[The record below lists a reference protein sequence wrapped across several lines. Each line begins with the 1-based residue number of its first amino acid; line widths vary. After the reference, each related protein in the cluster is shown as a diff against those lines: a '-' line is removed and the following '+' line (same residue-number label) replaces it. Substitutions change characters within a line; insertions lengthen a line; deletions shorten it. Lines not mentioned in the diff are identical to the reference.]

1 MASAQAPA
9 STYGMAYTAIDESTL
24 YIQGGI
30 ILPPPG
36 GTAKITSQFYALDL
50 TQDWNATSP
59 PWKALTA
66 PTTTVTQI
74 SSQSM
79 TISPDRQTLTLWS
92 VFPTAAVNYSI
103 ADASWTKVPLSVG
116 LAISG
121 NSLRAA
127 SDPATGAV
135 YIPGVGPLN
144 TNYMVRYNYLTGLV
158 TLISIPLALVPALDS
173 YSFVWCQPRK
183 SFLLFAGNVSNVN
196 AFSEYSPST
205 SQWTQL
211 KTNAYNGTKMILF
224 GGDGSGPSVASLSI
238 LDIPTMTWTIGKD
251 APDARSEMAC
261 AVAGD
266 NFVVWGGYKEMLS
279 VDSVAAPTTPLIFNI
294 KTGKWTEKFV
304 RGANGNKTEGA
315 PGGVP
320 GTGTG
325 GGSGSGSG
333 GSGSGGGSV
342 GGDVSPIDGGSSSIG
357 SGEIVG
363 GGGISTTSGA
373 AIGGGVAVG
382 VGVLAGIIF
391 LFIQRRRQR
400 STKDFEM
407 VSPSLSIMPSPAEN
421 RVVQLGPVSNESYQS
436 KLNNQQQQQEMSYSN
451 VQYTPS
457 NELPGVSGLP
467 PSYSASSRSRPV
479 IPSYYEVTGIPGDPR
494 ELVRQLSR

>member
-1 MASAQAPA
+1 
-9 STYGMAYTAIDESTL
+9 MAYTAIDESTL

-59 PWKALTA
+59 PWKALTS
-66 PTTTVTQI
+66 PTTTATQI

-92 VFPTAAVNYSI
+92 VFPTVAVNYSI
-103 ADASWTKVPLSVG
+103 TDASWTKVPLSVG
-116 LAISG
+116 LVISG
-121 NSLRAA
+121 SGLRAA

-144 TNYMVRYNYLTGLV
+144 SNYMVRYNYLTGLV
-158 TLISIPLALVPALDS
+158 TLINIPMALVPTLDS

-183 SFLLFAGNVSNVN
+183 
-196 AFSEYSPST
+196 T
-205 SQWTQL
+205 
-211 KTNAYNGTKMILF
+211 YNGTKMILF

-238 LDIPTMTWTIGKD
+238 LDIPTMTWTVGKD

-279 VDSVAAPTTPLIFNI
+279 VDSVAVPTTPLIFNI

-320 GTGTG
+320 GTGAG

-333 GSGSGGGSV
+333 GGGSGSGPVGGGESPIAGGGSN
-342 GGDVSPIDGGSSSIG
+342 IG

-363 GGGISTTSGA
+363 GGGITTTSGA

-391 LFIQRRRQR
+391 LIIQRRRQR

-407 VSPSLSIMPSPAEN
+407 VSPSLSIMPSPAED
-421 RVVQLGPVSNESYQS
+421 RVVQLEPISNESYQS
-436 KLNNQQQQQEMSYSN
+436 KLNNQQQQQQEMSYNN
-451 VQYTPS
+451 VQYTPRS
-457 NELPGVSGLP
+457 EPPGVSGLP

>member
-1 MASAQAPA
+1 MASAQTPA

-66 PTTTVTQI
+66 PTTTATQL

-79 TISPDRQTLTLWS
+79 TFSPDRQTLTLWS
-92 VFPTAAVNYSI
+92 VYPTVAVNYSI
-103 ADASWTKVPLSVG
+103 TDASWTKVPFSVG
-116 LAISG
+116 LVISG
-121 NSLRAA
+121 SGLRAA

-144 TNYMVRYNYLTGLV
+144 ANYMVRYSYLTGLV
-158 TLISIPLALVPALDS
+158 TLINIPLALVPVLDS
-173 YSFVWCQPRK
+173 YSFVW
-183 SFLLFAGNVSNVN
+183 S
-196 AFSEYSPST
+196 
-205 SQWTQL
+205 
-211 KTNAYNGTKMILF
+211 YNGTKMILF

-238 LDIPTMTWTIGKD
+238 LDIPTMTWTVGKD

-279 VDSVAAPTTPLIFNI
+279 VDSVAVPITPLIFNI

-333 GSGSGGGSV
+333 GSGSESGPVGGGVSPIAGGGSNT
-342 GGDVSPIDGGSSSIG
+342 G

-363 GGGISTTSGA
+363 GGGITTTSGA

-391 LFIQRRRQR
+391 LFVQRRRQR

-407 VSPSLSIMPSPAEN
+407 VSPSLSIMPSPAEDSM
-421 RVVQLGPVSNESYQS
+421 VQLRPVSNESYQS
-436 KLNNQQQQQEMSYSN
+436 KLNNLQQQEMSYSN
-451 VQYTPS
+451 VQYTPR
-457 NELPGVSGLP
+457 NEPPGISGLP